1 MRYHFSYLLDIT
13 GSVIVD
19 NFALAMMVDEY
30 QAQAWTFDSL
40 TIVVPVVF
48 LPIFNEYFADMEYEY
63 RMALVNAPNVTAEDV
78 YSYSVGNMAPDGRN
92 GIEIIISHGS
102 TLLTNI
108 ANSSSTALASFIMPS
123 GIFCAYP
130 QLTFNQYALSMSC
143 YPTYPVALFPLHLRV

>member
-48 LPIFNEYFADMEYEY
+48 LPIFNEYFADME
-63 RMALVNAPNVTAEDV
+63 
-78 YSYSVGNMAPDGRN
+78 
-92 GIEIIISHGS
+92 I
-102 TLLTNI
+102 
-108 ANSSSTALASFIMPS
+108 
-123 GIFCAYP
+123 
-130 QLTFNQYALSMSC
+130 
-143 YPTYPVALFPLHLRV
+143 

>member
-1 MRYHFSYLLDIT
+1 MNILQI
-13 GSVIVD
+13 
-19 NFALAMMVDEY
+19 
-30 QAQAWTFDSL
+30 WK
-40 TIVVPVVF
+40 
-48 LPIFNEYFADMEYEY
+48 YEY

-143 YPTYPVALFPLHLRV
+143 YPTYPVLYSHYIFGYEFLFTNENWDMPCGNRCPSAYRHVNQSLAILPFLPS